1 MGFISN
7 CSTKNNFKHIIHK
20 NKNIINIISN
30 QTKINYNVVKNI
42 IHKNI
47 NNDQDI
53 YNNLHNVFVS
63 INKSSNKYDDSSYL
77 TSRAQKASSIIQKLC
92 SDISFNNHTLLD
104 IGCGD
109 GSITKETKNLM
120 NFNKAICVDVDN
132 WLGNYSSKSNLEF
145 IITDGK
151 SINLPDNSIDV
162 ILLFHVLHHIKDL
175 DLMISEISRI
185 LKKNGIIV
193 LKEHNCFNEMV
204 RDTVDIY
211 HALFEVVMKKEQN
224 NKFYDEYYAKYFT
237 NDEICQMFD
246 KHKIIPI
253 KYDYVGGSIFNYY
266 LVLRKK

>member
-1 MGFISN
+1 MGFVSN
-7 CSTKNNFKHIIHK
+7 CSNKNNFKNIINK
-20 NKNIINIISN
+20 NKSIINIIAN
-30 QTKINYNVVKNI
+30 QTKINYNIIKNI
-42 IHKNI
+42 IYKNI

-53 YNNLHNVFVS
+53 YNLLHKEF
-63 INKSSNKYDDSSYL
+63 IKNKSFNKYDDSLYL
-77 TSRAQKASSIIQKLC
+77 NSRAKKASEIIKKLC
-92 SDISFNNHTLLD
+92 SDISFDNNTLLD

-109 GSITKETKNLM
+109 GSITKETSNIL
-120 NFNKAICVDVDN
+120 NFKKAICVDVDN
-132 WLGNYSSKSNLEF
+132 WLGNYNIKSNLDF

-151 SINLPDNSIDV
+151 SINLPDNSVDV

-175 DLMISEISRI
+175 DLMIPEIARI
-185 LKKNGIIV
+185 LKKNGIII

-237 NDEICQMFD
+237 NDEICMMFD
-246 KHKIIPI
+246 KFKIIPI
-253 KYDYVGGSIFNYY
+253 KYDYVGGSVFNYY